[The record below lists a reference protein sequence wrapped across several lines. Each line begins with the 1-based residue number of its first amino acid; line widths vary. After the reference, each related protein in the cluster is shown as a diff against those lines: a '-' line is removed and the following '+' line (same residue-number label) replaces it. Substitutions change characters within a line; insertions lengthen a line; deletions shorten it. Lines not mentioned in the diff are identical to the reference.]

1 MIDPFETLEAHHAL
15 GREPVPLATSAGAI
29 GVTADAA
36 PIFDLE
42 SMWHRGRFR
51 PSLLAETPERSEAW
65 RAQYA
70 LEGLPLLPPLVEGAR
85 IASDPWRWLAREN
98 GREERKLQERSGL
111 RKDDFIRLRQIAEQQ
126 DVLFQLPFWQPPD
139 ERAIPDHLLYWSDSG
154 ALHWQLGL
162 REQLLANWRSP
173 PPDGPSDKQRRI
185 LKKPRETSW
194 EGFAISSLL
203 RAAGIRAKGNVWRAP
218 DGEIDLILL
227 WPEARSTWAIEITLG
242 RKKPLSPGF
251 DLGCKVTQAERGIIV
266 FNDRIGKPKVTWPR
280 RLSRVVEVMKLEDAL
295 REVKAGP

>member
-1 MIDPFETLEAHHAL
+1 MIDPFHTLEAHDVLELRAI
-15 GREPVPLATSAGAI
+15 PLAVPTAAI
-29 GVTADAA
+29 EDTADAP

-51 PSLLAETPERSEAW
+51 PSLLAESPERSEAW

-70 LEGLPLLPPLVEGAR
+70 VEGLPLLPPLNDTAR
-85 IASDPWRWLAREN
+85 IATDPWRWLARQN

-111 RKDDFIRLRQIAEQQ
+111 RKGDFIRLRQIAEQQ

-139 ERAIPDHLLYWSDSG
+139 EPAVADRLLYWSDSG

-162 REQLLANWRSP
+162 SERLLSNWRLP
-173 PPDGPSDKQRRI
+173 PPDGPSEKQRRI

-203 RAAGIRAKGNVWRAP
+203 RAAGSRAKGNVWRAP

-227 WPEARSTWAIEITLG
+227 WPEARTTWAIEITLG

-251 DLGCKVTQAERGIIV
+251 DLGCHLTQAARGIIV
-266 FNDRIGKPKVTWPR
+266 FNDRIGKPKVAWPR
-280 RLSRVVEVMKLEDAL
+280 NLSRVVEVMNLEDAL